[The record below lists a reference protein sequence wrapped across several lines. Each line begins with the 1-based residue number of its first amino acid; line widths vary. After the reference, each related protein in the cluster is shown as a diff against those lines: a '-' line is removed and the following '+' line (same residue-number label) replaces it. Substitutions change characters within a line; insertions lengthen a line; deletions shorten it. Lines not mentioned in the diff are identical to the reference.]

1 MVFKNVCLLAIQTKV
16 ASALELGLNRII
28 NANDE
33 IGVSEKPN
41 YP

>member
-1 MVFKNVCLLAIQTKV
+1 MVFKNVCLLAIKMKV

-33 IGVSEKPN
+33 IEASENPN
-41 YP
+41 HP